1 MTVPT
6 TTKPVAPA
14 LAAETQGA
22 RRATEVSAA
31 SAGGAAA
38 ATPAAAVVASLPD
51 PEVVEKRRRRRF
63 TATDKQRILAE
74 ADACAPGQLGALLR
88 REGLYSS
95 NLTTWRQQR
104 EAGILAGLAA
114 CKRGPKTQAPD
125 PQAERIAVLE
135 RECERLRQRLMQ
147 AETIIDVQ
155 KKVSLLLGLDPTAR
169 TGSC

>member
-1 MTVPT
+1 MTAPA
-6 TTKPVAPA
+6 TKPVPPA

-31 SAGGAAA
+31 SAGGAAT
-38 ATPAAAVVASLPD
+38 ATPDGAVLASVPD
-51 PEVVEKRRRRRF
+51 PEVVEKRCRRRF
-63 TATDKQRILAE
+63 TAADKQRILAE

-114 CKRGPKTQAPD
+114 RKRGPKSAAPD
-125 PQAERIAVLE
+125 PQAQRIAALE
-135 RECERLRQRLMQ
+135 RECERLRQRLVQ

-155 KKVSLLLGLDPTAR
+155 KKVSLLLGLEPIASA
-169 TGSC
+169 GSY